1 MILSSKFDYMFS
13 DKEINSLED
22 LGLTSS
28 QVKVY
33 LALLNVGCSN
43 AKTASK
49 FSGVVR
55 QDIYRVLNELMD
67 KGLVAKTLDVPSKFD
82 PVSLEDGLVIL
93 YDRKKTDLI
102 NMQERVTELLKN
114 LKGKKKNT
122 DLNKEPLFEIQAINV
137 GSELSGKEIIDAA
150 KISLKTI
157 LPWEMFVKL
166 SIIHSKKQKRA
177 LKRGVK
183 IRVLTE
189 KPVGKAL
196 EELEKANT
204 MDPLLEIRY
213 VPQISG
219 LFSVVD
225 NQTVFIQTETE
236 DNCYEGKIL
245 KANNPSLVA
254 IINDYYETMWE
265 KTSETPIKKW
275 WKKTLPKKSSI
286 NLP

>member
-1 MILSSKFDYMFS
+1 MTSPSRFEYIFS
-13 DKEINSLED
+13 DRDINSLEN
-22 LGLTSS
+22 LGFTSS
-28 QVKVY
+28 QIKVY
-33 LALLNVGCSN
+33 LTLLNAGCSN
-43 AKTASK
+43 AATVSK

-93 YDRKKTDLI
+93 YDRKKTEII

-114 LKGKKKNT
+114 FKGKKKNT

-166 SIIHSKKQKRA
+166 STIHSKKQKRA
-177 LKRGVK
+177 LRRGVK

-189 KPVGKAL
+189 KPVGKSL
-196 EELEKANT
+196 EELEKANAI
-204 MDPLLEIRY
+204 DPLLEIRY

-225 NQTVFIQTETE
+225 DQTVFVQTETE

-245 KANNPSLVA
+245 IANNPSLVA
-254 IINDYYETMWE
+254 IINDYYETLWE
-265 KTSETPIKKW
+265 KASEIPIKKW
-275 WKKTLPKKSSI
+275 WKRTLPQK
-286 NLP
+286 P